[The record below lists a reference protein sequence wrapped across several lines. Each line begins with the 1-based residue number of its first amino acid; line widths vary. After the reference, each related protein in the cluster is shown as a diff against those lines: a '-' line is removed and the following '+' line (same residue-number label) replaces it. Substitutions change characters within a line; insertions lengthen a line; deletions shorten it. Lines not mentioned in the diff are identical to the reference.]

1 MKLINLKTKKGIV
14 NLFADYILNN
24 VDPSLNTIIQVT
36 DFNHFIVINGVTE
49 STSLLDLSEIKN
61 KFISEYQSLLN
72 EVGYGDNFSTMD
84 LIQYN
89 KKVTDSSYR
98 YLWSTFYNS
107 SRPIYHQ
114 EVLDKFE
121 NTGLDYISLDYSNG
135 LLFEL
140 DYSSVIVPSKFNISP
155 IQVTSEFPHGYS
167 LSMGRLLFY
176 YSEYIANQIIKTSST
191 DRMDILL
198 SDRKNDDGDQ
208 IFDIKM
214 ESVVPTDFIKSMV
227 LDIFDFDFT
236 KFKSKLKSYD
246 FCDDIKKPTEDK
258 PWLVKDK
265 DPIDLTLF

>member
-1 MKLINLKTKKGIV
+1 
-14 NLFADYILNN
+14 
-24 VDPSLNTIIQVT
+24 
-36 DFNHFIVINGVTE
+36 
-49 STSLLDLSEIKN
+49 
-61 KFISEYQSLLN
+61 
-72 EVGYGDNFSTMD
+72 
-84 LIQYN
+84 
-89 KKVTDSSYR
+89 
-98 YLWSTFYNS
+98 
-107 SRPIYHQ
+107 
-114 EVLDKFE
+114 
-121 NTGLDYISLDYSNG
+121 
-135 LLFEL
+135 
-140 DYSSVIVPSKFNISP
+140 
-155 IQVTSEFPHGYS
+155 
-167 LSMGRLLFY
+167 MGRLLFY